1 MPYLSIII
9 AKMKTTSVSK
19 VSMMSMIVPLHLPR
33 LPAAVDTNGRV
44 GAATSGCEKVGLAWV
59 PRIGNFGF
67 P

>member
-44 GAATSGCEKVGLAWV
+44 GAQQIVNRAS
-59 PRIGNFGF
+59 
-67 P
+67 